1 MKKFIWFAI
10 AILLILCYLFVGIIS
25 QNKELGLKEM
35 NNFEK
40 SIEPILEKNEN
51 WQDNE
56 LVEINFDNEMTTF
69 FKNAVGTQ
77 FQDFYDGP
85 LNFNEIIGINEKED
99 SVLVAFKYSETIW
112 LYPTKNR
119 NCSHHNIEFNVITN
133 IAKDDAMRLGGN
145 TKCKL
150 KGKIIGYEENLEGF
164 RKDIGIFGAKM
175 GTFVCKSSEFELTN
189 NI

>member
-1 MKKFIWFAI
+1 MKKVLWLIVCLMTMVIGFASCSNI
-10 AILLILCYLFVGIIS
+10 ETDA
-25 QNKELGLKEM
+25 KK

-56 LVEINFDNEMTTF
+56 LVEITFDNEMTTF

-77 FQDFYDGP
+77 FQDFYDGV
-85 LNFNEIIGINEKED
+85 LSFNKIIGINEKED

-164 RKDIGIFGAKM
+164 CKDIGIFGAKM